1 MVKNTIGGS
10 KTKSMA
16 RKAAQP
22 VSNVQYT
29 PSDPLEKM
37 ATVTKL
43 YGNGMCQIQTHD
55 NPVLDLMC
63 HIRGKFR
70 GRSKKHNLIGLNSH
84 VIVGL
89 RDWESPY
96 KNCDLISVLNSYHD
110 PGLAGNA
117 ESNKDSD
124 SFVFSNETV
133 EDTYAIAPQ
142 KVPSSTIITEEEEE
156 IDIDDI

>member
-1 MVKNTIGGS
+1 MVKNTTGGS

-16 RKAAQP
+16 RKASQP
-22 VSNVQYT
+22 VSNVQYL

-55 NPVLDLMC
+55 NPVLSLMC
-63 HIRGKFR
+63 HIRGKFS
-70 GRSKKHNLIGLNSH
+70 GKSKKHNLISVNCH
-84 VIVGL
+84 VVVGL
-89 RDWESPY
+89 REWESPY

-110 PGLAGNA
+110 PGIGGSAD
-117 ESNKDSD
+117 SNSASD
-124 SFVFSNETV
+124 LFEFSNETA
-133 EDTYAIAPQ
+133 EDPRVAPQ
-142 KVPSSTIITEEEEE
+142 KAPPSSIIVEEDE